1 MRTVKEVG
9 RNYSADIDIPSA
21 SIDYNTTSVT
31 TNTTITQTSGLVTLV
46 VTCSS
51 TDITIY
57 LPTAAAN
64 EASYNI
70 IKVDST
76 ANKVIIDPDGSE
88 TIDGAST
95 MYIYDQWNFLQI
107 QSDGTNWVV
116 TNEFNNEVWT

>member
-1 MRTVKEVG
+1 LRTVKEVG

-57 LPTAAAN
+57 LPTAVLN
-64 EASYNI
+64 QASYNI

-76 ANKVIIDPDGSE
+76 ANKVIIDADGAE
-88 TIDGAST
+88 TIDGEGT

-116 TNEFNNEVWT
+116 NNQFINDKWT

>member
-31 TNTTITQTSGLVTLV
+31 TNTAITQDSGLVTLA

-51 TDITIY
+51 TDITIS
-57 LPTAAAN
+57 LPTAASNQA
-64 EASYNI
+64 AYNI

-76 ANKVIIDPDGSE
+76 ANKVIIDADGAE
-88 TIDGAST
+88 TIDGDGT
-95 MYIYDQWNFLQI
+95 IYIYDQWDFVQV
-107 QSDGTNWVV
+107 QSDGTNWVIS
-116 TNEFNNEVWT
+116 NCKLNLKW

>member
-31 TNTTITQTSGLVTLV
+31 SNTTISQDSGLVTLV

-57 LPTAAAN
+57 LPTAVSN
-64 EASYNI
+64 QASYNI
-70 IKVDST
+70 IKVDNT
-76 ANKVIIDPDGSE
+76 ANKVIIDADGSE
-88 TIDGAST
+88 TIDGDAT
-95 MYIYDQWNFLQI
+95 LYIYDQWNFLQI
-107 QSDGTNWVV
+107 QSNGTNWVV
-116 TNEFNNEVWT
+116 NNQFINDKWT

>member
-116 TNEFNNEVWT
+116 NNQFINDKWT

>member
-31 TNTTITQTSGLVTLV
+31 SNTTISQDSGLVTLV

-57 LPTAAAN
+57 LPTAVSN
-64 EASYNI
+64 QASYNI
-70 IKVDST
+70 IKVDNT
-76 ANKVIIDPDGSE
+76 ANKVIIDADGSE
-88 TIDGAST
+88 TIDGSGT

-116 TNEFNNEVWT
+116 NNQFINDKWT